1 MKFSSDN
8 SRSFLFLSGKRRR
21 RDESI
26 KQTDGYGRGKRYPP
40 PAGMQFLPGNKKQAI
55 PVNPVYL
62 RKEFTEMHD
71 LIFSLTAAG
80 SLLAYGI
87 GFLFLAVGL
96 IRRIIAG
103 IKGNDVA
110 VSVAGNCVIIG
121 NIIVLLG
128 HIGFLAVLI
137 AKYSP

>member
-1 MKFSSDN
+1 
-8 SRSFLFLSGKRRR
+8 
-21 RDESI
+21 
-26 KQTDGYGRGKRYPP
+26 
-40 PAGMQFLPGNKKQAI
+40 
-55 PVNPVYL
+55 
-62 RKEFTEMHD
+62 MHD

-80 SLLAYGI
+80 SLFAYGI

-96 IRRIIAG
+96 VRRIVAG

-110 VSVAGNCVIIG
+110 ATVAGNCVMIG